1 MPKKKNSTHTKKNSA
16 RKVLNKKASAS
27 LKKRNLSEQETE
39 DLEGH
44 EEELADLTSIFE
56 SEEPESSKKKPKDT
70 DDDAPPAKGKKGR
83 GRIRKSRLSGA
94 ESSIDPVKAYLR
106 EMGAVSLLSP
116 AEEVEIAKRIEQ
128 SEKQIQNAVL
138 ALPLALTALKNIAG
152 KLREERLVISDILRG
167 CDDINPLVFEEKKE
181 RFLWQISEADRLEK
195 ERAALRADLFQV
207 DLSQEAAVQTMI
219 RIERNSYAMVRLFED
234 DRIYSKHVNKLVE
247 RARELAEKF
256 ETAGKNAS
264 LANENGFSEP
274 LRSLEETYGVDYE
287 TLAQT
292 VSRINDSEERG
303 REAKNELVRGNLR
316 LVVSVAK
323 KYANRGLQL
332 LDLVQE
338 GNIGLMKAVEKFE
351 YRRGYKFS
359 TYATWWIRQSINRA
373 IADQGRTIRIP
384 VHMIDTINRLI
395 KESRE
400 FKRETGRDPRPE
412 EIADRLDIDIEK
424 VKNILKISKDP
435 ISLDTPVGDGEDS
448 YLSDFIEDTDS
459 LPPDEATVIMNLR
472 QNLGKVLKSL
482 TPREEQVL
490 RMRFGIDTEMDFTLE
505 EVGKTFSV
513 TRERIRQIEAKALKK
528 LKHPNRKKHLS
539 SFMTD

>member
-1 MPKKKNSTHTKKNSA
+1 MLKKKNSTCTKKNSA
-16 RKVLNKKASAS
+16 RKALNKKASVS
-27 LKKRNLSEQETE
+27 FDKRDPSEQETE
-39 DLEGH
+39 ELEGH
-44 EEELADLTSIFE
+44 EEELADLTSIFATA
-56 SEEPESSKKKPKDT
+56 EPEPSKEKTK
-70 DDDAPPAKGKKGR
+70 DDDEVPPAKGKGR
-83 GRIRKSRLSGA
+83 RRIRKSRLSGA

-116 AEEVEIAKRIEQ
+116 AEEVEIAKRLEQ

-152 KLREERLVISDILRG
+152 KLRDERLVVSDILRG
-167 CDDINPLVFEEKKE
+167 CDDPNRLIFDEKKE

-195 ERAALRADLFQV
+195 ERAALRADLFQP
-207 DLSQEAAVQTMI
+207 DISQETAVQTMI

-234 DRIYSKHVNKLVE
+234 DRIYSKHINKLVK

-256 ETAGKNAS
+256 EAAGENAS
-264 LANENGFSEP
+264 LANENGSSEQ
-274 LRSLEETYGVDYE
+274 LRSLEETYGVDHE

-292 VSRINDSEERG
+292 VARIDDSEERG

-412 EIADRLDIDIEK
+412 EIADRLDVDIEK

-448 YLSDFIEDTDS
+448 YLSDFIEDTES
-459 LPPDEATVIMNLR
+459 LPPDEATVIMSLR

-539 SFMTD
+539 SFMSD